1 MNILFMPSWYE
12 SETEIN
18 AGVFFTEQAIA
29 LRNMGHNVVI
39 AIVDIL
45 NYPYKS
51 NYKKYKVIVE
61 SRHGMDVY
69 RMVVPSLM
77 TGHIPGVFFSYYA
90 HYYKKLIR
98 YMMSKGL
105 TFDMMYAHSF
115 WHAGYIASVIKKKY
129 NIPLVIQEHRSMLL
143 TGEFS
148 DNVNKYLKASVQN
161 SDAFYCVSSKLRDNV
176 YLRTG
181 LKEGVDLLPNMV
193 DDRFCYQ
200 PLNNDRFTYT
210 FIGTL
215 NENKRVLQLI
225 NCFEKLRMKNSNVC
239 LRIAGDGPLK
249 EKVCERIKSSEA
261 LKESTEVLG
270 LIPRESVLEELTKS
284 NVLILPSAY
293 ETFGI
298 VCIEALAVGRPVICT
313 KNGATDFVTEDNGI
327 LIDVD
332 SDEQLISA
340 MESMYDK
347 YSSYD
352 LEKISERCRGNFS
365 STNVMNKLMSKFTEI
380 VSH

>member
-1 MNILFMPSWYE
+1 MNVLFMPSWYE
-12 SETEIN
+12 SDTEIN
-18 AGVFFTEQAIA
+18 AGVFFTEQAMA

-90 HYYKKLIR
+90 RYYKKLIR
-98 YMMSKGL
+98 YMMLKGL
-105 TFDMMYAHSF
+105 TFDVMYAHSF

-200 PLNNDRFTYT
+200 PLNNNRFTYT

-225 NCFEKLRMKNSNVC
+225 NCFEKLRTKNNNVC

-249 EKVCERIKSSEA
+249 EKVCERINSSET

-340 MESMYDK
+340 MESMYGK
-347 YSSYD
+347 YSTYD
-352 LEKISERCRGNFS
+352 LEKISKQCRDFYS
-365 STNVMNKLMSKFTEI
+365 STIVMNRLMSKFTEI